1 MEDTS
6 IKDELMEIFGRFEN
20 LSLLFR
26 VDDAGEEDYY
36 ILYFIYHDDDM
47 YEVMNFSF
55 LGTHDEIVE
64 LCNKISDSIE
74 EYERDDMIVPILS
87 LYEFARGFDIA
98 KYERRL
104 DSLIE
109 NQWDKR
115 VLPKR
120 IDEDD
125 IGKYLRTFEKRYKC
139 VKLFNSLKKKE
150 DNEVHISDSEEEKRE
165 ETPIIRITNDEVKRE
180 EVVVD
185 SDEYNA
191 DDSKNN

>member
-26 VDDAGEEDYY
+26 VDDADKEGYY

-74 EYERDDMIVPILS
+74 KYERDDMIVPILS

-109 NQWDKR
+109 NEWDKR

-165 ETPIIRITNDEVKRE
+165 ETPIIRITNDEVKQE

-185 SDEYNA
+185 SDEYNPN
-191 DDSKNN
+191 DDKK